1 MESVGAVASLSRGG
15 GKFRGGGKIS
25 ERWQVTRQCSSG
37 VVGLRSS
44 SRESVAYSELVN
56 VVELFSLQRIT
67 EL

>member
-44 SRESVAYSELVN
+44 SRESVAYLN
-56 VVELFSLQRIT
+56 L
-67 EL
+67 